1 MNGWM
6 DGWMDG
12 VGDIPQTIVT
22 TRAPA
27 VLIKSEF
34 ENMKL
39 QMNEFPGSVP

>member
-1 MNGWM
+1 MVI
-6 DGWMDG
+6 DWMDG
-12 VGDIPQTIVT
+12 VGDSLRLLRLLV
-22 TRAPA
+22 